1 MIIRLIRRHRAQ
13 RNLEIAKA
21 RVASLSQQIDH
32 RRKSKQAWRPLLGSL
47 ADARRDMLRAEIELR
62 GQ

>member
-13 RNLEIAKA
+13 RHLEVAKA
-21 RVASLSQQIDH
+21 RVAVLSRLIDH
-32 RRKSKQAWRPLLGSL
+32 RRKTRKAWRPLLGSL

>member
-1 MIIRLIRRHRAQ
+1 MIIRLIRRHRA
-13 RNLEIAKA
+13 RRDLEDAKN
-21 RVASLSQQIDH
+21 RVAKLSQQIDH